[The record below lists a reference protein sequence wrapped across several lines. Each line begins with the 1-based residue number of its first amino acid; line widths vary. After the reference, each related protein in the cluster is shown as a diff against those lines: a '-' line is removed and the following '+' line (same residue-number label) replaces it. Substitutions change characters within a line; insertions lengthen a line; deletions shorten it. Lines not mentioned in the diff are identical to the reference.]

1 MRSEIYFNERQQKRR
16 RQILKLKI
24 YGGITAFFI
33 LIIGVGY
40 LIVYSP
46 LFRIKNIS
54 ILRTSDVQKLEKN
67 LKVFFANQSK
77 IDKFLGANNILIW
90 KQEKIGEF
98 LKNEP
103 QIAELTIEKDYFKR
117 LIKIE
122 AKEREK
128 FGIWCAN
135 NCFWFD
141 KNGVVFLESPS
152 TEGSLINKIDDFS
165 DRSLNLGDKIL
176 EEKFLSNLIKIFEI
190 LEKSGLKIKSL
201 KLEDIALQEIITDS
215 SPKIYF
221 SLRIESGFALA
232 ALQSLKNI
240 GFENMD
246 YIDLRVENRAY
257 YKIK

>member
-1 MRSEIYFNERQQKRR
+1 MGNVYFDEKQRKKRR
-16 RQILKLKI
+16 WILKLKI
-24 YGGITAFFI
+24 YGSLSVFFI
-33 LIIGVGY
+33 LIIGAGY
-40 LIVYSP
+40 LIAYSP
-46 LFRIKNIS
+46 LFQVKNIL
-54 ILRTSDVQKLEKN
+54 ILGTSNVPKLEEN
-67 LKVFFANQSK
+67 LKIFFANQSK

-90 KQEKIGEF
+90 KQKKIGEF

-103 QIAELTIEKDYFKR
+103 QIAELTIKKDYFKR
-117 LIKIE
+117 LIKTE
-122 AKEREK
+122 VKEREK

-141 KNGVVFLESPS
+141 KKGVVFLESPS

-176 EEKFLSNLIKIFEI
+176 EEKFLLNLIKIFEI

-221 SLRIESGFALA
+221 SLRLEPGFALA

-240 GFENMD
+240 GLEKME